1 MKALRRI
8 YARLVFHPTLLWNLF
23 NARVLKRWNW
33 WDLVDDVV
41 IIGALP
47 SVAHVEEL
55 KTLGVVAV
63 VNTCAEYHGP
73 VVAYETAGI
82 DQLSIPT
89 VDYTA
94 PTLENVQKAVDFIQR
109 HADEDGMV
117 YVHCKAG
124 RARSATIVVCWLM
137 QSQGMTP
144 DEAQAFLKQR
154 RDHVHPRIAERE
166 VVKQFHQ
173 RLTDQPAGSSGKE
186 SPARA

>member
-1 MKALRRI
+1 VKALRRI

-109 HADEDGMV
+109 QFRQQLE
-117 YVHCKAG
+117 
-124 RARSATIVVCWLM
+124 
-137 QSQGMTP
+137 
-144 DEAQAFLKQR
+144 
-154 RDHVHPRIAERE
+154 VHPHHRIGQLHELLHHLVR
-166 VVKQFHQ
+166 
-173 RLTDQPAGSSGKE
+173 RLTDADVVAQTLAHPS
-186 SPARA
+186 RAVRADQNR